1 MHPSFAAAV
10 VAAVLTAT
18 WLLGRRRVPLLRDV
32 DTSAVAALNRAQIAL
47 VQAGGA
53 GTAPANPARL
63 IPPPSARSV
72 PRPAAPPVASA
83 AGRAAYRA
91 QLEAWFRGD
100 GASRLQAI
108 EAAHRWGDRLTLPL
122 LRRGLRD
129 PDPAVMRAAAA
140 AIERFRGRP
149 APAASPQR
157 APLPRRVSRTR

>member
-18 WLLGRRRVPLLRDV
+18 CLLGRRRVPLLRDL

-63 IPPPSARSV
+63 IPRSARSV

-149 APAASPQR
+149 GPAASPQR

>member
-63 IPPPSARSV
+63 IPPSARSV

-83 AGRAAYRA
+83 AGRAAHRA

-140 AIERFRGRP
+140 AIDRFRGRP